1 MGNIVKPFKQQQPSS
16 YAYQPLTVP
25 LISEAQNEDMK
36 DFSFSEWMKAME
48 KFRQDRV
55 KICENSCIRAF
66 YKGYI
71 DETTFAPS
79 RTKTGT
85 PVSVIE
91 CVHSTSQALQEWME
105 EVKSLEKHSHPNLVK
120 ILGYCCEDNESLLVN
135 TNKSSLLVLEYL
147 HKGRLDHHIFGKEEA
162 LPWETRVKIA
172 IGTVQG
178 LVFLHSIKN
187 RPLHFE
193 FRPHNIM
200 LDEQYNAKLF
210 YLESNNQRLK
220 DERFMGRTEYI
231 PHECVM
237 SGYVGM
243 ETDVYIFGVIL
254 LELLAGSVDRLT
266 NLQNQSA
273 GARTGSFL
281 SENYKIGEIID
292 PRLGT
297 DYPMNAA
304 TLMGILIQSCTKRDK
319 KKRPL
324 MQQVLDVLN
333 IIAATEY

>member
-1 MGNIVKPFKQQQPSS
+1 MGNIIKPFKQQQPF
-16 YAYQPLTVP
+16 AYQPLTVP
-25 LISEAQNEDMK
+25 LISEAQNENMRV
-36 DFSFSEWMKAME
+36 FSFSEWMKAME

-55 KICENSCIRAF
+55 EICEKHCLRAF

-71 DETTFAPS
+71 DDTTFAPS

-91 CVHSTSQALQEWME
+91 CLHSSSQALQKWME
-105 EVKSLEKHSHPNLVK
+105 EVKSLEKYSHPNLVK
-120 ILGYCCEDNESLLVN
+120 ILGYCCEDNESVLVN
-135 TNKSSLLVLEYL
+135 TKKSSLLVLEYL
-147 HKGRLDHHIFGKEEA
+147 HKGRLDHHIFGKEKA
-162 LPWETRVKIA
+162 LPWEIRVKIA
-172 IGTVQG
+172 IGTAQG
-178 LVFLHSIKN
+178 IAFLHSIKN
-187 RPLHFE
+187 SPLHLE
-193 FRPHNIM
+193 LRPHNIM

-220 DERFMGRTEYI
+220 DEVFVGRFEYI
-231 PHECVM
+231 PRECIM
-237 SGYVGM
+237 SGYVVM
-243 ETDVYIFGVIL
+243 ESDVYIFGVIL

-266 NLQNQSA
+266 NWTNHSA

-297 DYPMNAA
+297 DYPMKAA
-304 TLMGILIQSCTKRDK
+304 TLMGILIQSCTKRNK
-319 KKRPL
+319 NKRPL

-333 IIAATEY
+333 IIAATKY

>member
-1 MGNIVKPFKQQQPSS
+1 MGNIVKPFKQQQPPSS

-25 LISEAQNEDMK
+25 LVSVEAQNENMRV
-36 DFSFSEWMKAME
+36 FSFSEWMKAMK

-55 KICENSCIRAF
+55 EICENHCLRAF

-71 DETTFAPS
+71 DDTTFAPS

-91 CVHSTSQALQEWME
+91 CLHSSSQALQEWME
-105 EVKSLEKHSHPNLVK
+105 EVKSLEKYPHPNLVK
-120 ILGYCCEDNESLLVN
+120 ILGYCCEDNK
-135 TNKSSLLVLEYL
+135 KSSLLVLEYL

-162 LPWETRVKIA
+162 LPWEIRVKIA
-172 IGTVQG
+172 IGTAQG
-178 LVFLHSIKN
+178 LAFLHSIKN
-187 RPLHFE
+187 CMLHLE
-193 FRPHNIM
+193 LRPHNIM

-220 DERFMGRTEYI
+220 HERFVGRTEYI
-231 PHECVM
+231 PFEWFM

-254 LELLAGSVDRLT
+254 LELLGGSVDRLT
-266 NLQNQSA
+266 NLRNQSA

-281 SENYKIGEIID
+281 SGNYKIGEIID

-297 DYPMNAA
+297 DYPMKAA
-304 TLMGILIQSCTKRDK
+304 KLMGILIQSCTERDK
-319 KKRPL
+319 NKRPL

-333 IIAATEY
+333 IIAATKY